1 MAKPWD
7 DTMKRLIRAHPQHFV
22 SWVLK
27 GAIFKAA
34 LSIELKNWTRE
45 TDFLLDVIQNERQ
58 MLVHMEFQ
66 SREDEDLAQR
76 LLEYNVLATREHGR
90 PVLSCLIYLRKD
102 SRIAESPLIWQLP
115 DGQKILYFH
124 FIVIKLWEIKAEEL
138 IQTDLTGLLPLVP
151 LTKDGGQYEIIDE
164 IATKLAAA
172 NEYNLLEY
180 ARRFASLVFREGSDH
195 EWLNRRFAVYKD
207 ILEDSWVVQEERL
220 EGELRGLHL
229 AVQDVIQARF
239 PEILPYAKKQMEGIG
254 DTELLRRVN
263 VKMSMAQ
270 TAEEA
275 LQYLITVGK
284 EERRTDTGH
293 DEPAVSG

>member
-1 MAKPWD
+1 MPKPWD
-7 DTMKRLIRAHPQHFV
+7 DTMKRLIRTHPQHFV

-58 MLVHMEFQ
+58 MLIHMEFQ
-66 SREDEDLAQR
+66 SREDEDMAQR

-90 PVLSCLIYLRKD
+90 PVLSCVIYLRKD
-102 SRIAESPLIWQLP
+102 SKVAETPLIWELP
-115 DGQKILYFH
+115 NGQKVLYFH
-124 FIVIKLWEIKAEEL
+124 FIVIKLWDITADEL
-138 IQTDLTGLLPLVP
+138 IQTNLTGLLPLVP
-151 LTKDGGQYEIIDE
+151 LTKDGGQYEVIDE
-164 IATKLAAA
+164 VATKLAAA
-172 NEYNLLEY
+172 KEYNLLEY
-180 ARRFASLVFREGSDH
+180 ARRFASLVFKEGSDH

-207 ILEDSWVVQEERL
+207 ILEDSWVVQEQRR

-239 PEILPYAKKQMEGIG
+239 PEILPYAKKQMEGIE
-254 DTELLRRVN
+254 DSEVLRHLT
-263 VKMSMAQ
+263 VKMSTAQ

-275 LQYLITVGK
+275 LQYLFTVGNEK
-284 EERRTDTGH
+284 NKIE
-293 DEPAVSG
+293 

>member
-45 TDFLLDVIQNERQ
+45 ADFLLDVIQNERQ
-58 MLVHMEFQ
+58 MLIHMEFQ
-66 SREDEDLAQR
+66 SREDEDMAQR
-76 LLEYNVLATREHGR
+76 LLEYNILATREHGR
-90 PVLSCLIYLRKD
+90 PVLSCVIYLRKD
-102 SRIAESPLIWQLP
+102 SKIAESPLIWELP
-115 DGQKILYFH
+115 NGQKVLYFH
-124 FIVIKLWEIKAEEL
+124 FIVIKLWDITADEL
-138 IQTDLTGLLPLVP
+138 IQTNLTGLLPLVP
-151 LTKDGGQYEIIDE
+151 LTKDGGQYEVIDE
-164 IATKLAAA
+164 VATKLAAA
-172 NEYNLLEY
+172 KEYNLLEY
-180 ARRFASLVFREGSDH
+180 ARRFASLVFKEGSDH

-207 ILEDSWVVQEERL
+207 ILEDSWVVQEQRR

-239 PEILPYAKKQMEGIG
+239 PEILPFVKKQMEGIE
-254 DTELLRRVN
+254 DTEILRRLN
-263 VKMSMAQ
+263 VKMSTAQ

-275 LQYLITVGK
+275 LQYLFTVGNEK
-284 EERRTDTGH
+284 NKIE
-293 DEPAVSG
+293 